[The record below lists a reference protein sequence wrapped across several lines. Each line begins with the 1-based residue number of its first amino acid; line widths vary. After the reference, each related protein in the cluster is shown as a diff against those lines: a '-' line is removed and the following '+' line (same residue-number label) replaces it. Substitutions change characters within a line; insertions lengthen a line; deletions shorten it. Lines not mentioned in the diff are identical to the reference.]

1 MKNRPMI
8 VPKKRTAL
16 LVNRLMVALKEAMQ
30 DEEREEALKNN
41 DSADKVASK
50 SSRNYALSPQDI
62 RSMDLQRRGHGNMGQ
77 QKGRIYWR
85 CYFNA
90 VTCF

>member
-1 MKNRPMI
+1 MI

-16 LVNRLMVALKEAMQ
+16 LVNRLMVALKKAMEQ
-30 DEEREEALKNN
+30 DEKEDQLKRANSLN
-41 DSADKVASK
+41 MFSRSNKDYSLLSK
-50 SSRNYALSPQDI
+50 DLRQ
-62 RSMDLQRRGHGNMGQ
+62 MDLQRRGHGDVTQ

>member
-1 MKNRPMI
+1 
-8 VPKKRTAL
+8 
-16 LVNRLMVALKEAMQ
+16 MVALKEAMQ
-30 DEEREEALKNN
+30 DDEREEALKNSN
-41 DSADKVASK
+41 SLDRF
-50 SSRNYALSPQDI
+50 SSRSNKNYPISSEDV
-62 RSMDLQRRGHGNMGQ
+62 RSMERRGHGNMGQ